1 MFLFS
6 FFFFVFFQQFLC
18 FVSPNFISPE
28 TYKVPPGLDLMPPS
42 RNNNKRSQIPS
53 TASWFTIRSILLFL
67 IAIVPSIFFAL
78 SHFHIHTTTLP
89 LPERLKP
96 TPPPRESKTE
106 TTTTTT
112 TTTTPPPEI
121 RRNLDSSGNIEWEVL
136 DSYKHDRRAF
146 TQGFHTGKNNIMYEG
161 TGLFGR
167 SELRKVEI
175 NTGKVLKRV
184 KLDNSKFGEGI
195 TLLDDDTRVIQ
206 LTWKSRTGYVWDTE
220 TFEQLQTFQFSTIRN
235 EGWGITWNSNTD
247 KLYVSDGSDHIFV
260 WNGRYPFEEEKRFV
274 VLDETGQKIPKLNE
288 LEWYKGTILA
298 NVWYDDRL
306 LQINPSTGI
315 VMKSWNFKNLVL
327 KKERHSKQDCFNGIA
342 LVNGEDDKELYLTG
356 KLWRRV
362 YKVRIPGLM
371 SLE

>member
-1 MFLFS
+1 
-6 FFFFVFFQQFLC
+6 
-18 FVSPNFISPE
+18 
-28 TYKVPPGLDLMPPS
+28 
-42 RNNNKRSQIPS
+42 
-53 TASWFTIRSILLFL
+53 
-67 IAIVPSIFFAL
+67 
-78 SHFHIHTTTLP
+78 
-89 LPERLKP
+89 
-96 TPPPRESKTE
+96 
-106 TTTTTT
+106 
-112 TTTTPPPEI
+112 
-121 RRNLDSSGNIEWEVL
+121 
-136 DSYKHDRRAF
+136 
-146 TQGFHTGKNNIMYEG
+146 MYEG